1 MLRADVQASFFRRYL
16 WIAVACV
23 GCIGWCVFDIQ
34 VTYPGKLV
42 IVEAYESLPD
52 TLKREGTW
60 IQLAEEKGWSTDT
73 PAKSSSEIKGQ
84 VLNQYIMIVISGVV
98 GFVMLLTWILSRRL
112 WIEGDETQFSNS
124 RGKTVFL
131 DELQSIDVS
140 QWEEKGIAVLRF
152 NGDKGRGR
160 FVLDSFKFNQQVTEQ
175 LFEIAREKLYVT
187 QSGGESLEP
196 HNDVAG

>member
-52 TLKREGTW
+52 TIERGGTW
-60 IQLAEEKGWSTDT
+60 IQLAEENGWSTDT
-73 PAKSSSEIKGQ
+73 PTKSSLEINGQ
-84 VLNQYIMIVISGVV
+84 VINQYIMIVISGVV
-98 GFVMLLTWILSRRL
+98 GVVMLLMWFSSRHL
-112 WIEGDETQFSNS
+112 WIEGDETQFNNS

-152 NGDKGRGR
+152 SGDKGNGK
-160 FVLDSFKFNQQVTEQ
+160 FVLDSFKFNQQVSDQ
-175 LFEIAREKLYVT
+175 LFEIAREKLYGM

>member
-140 QWEEKGIAVLRF
+140 QWEEKGIALLRF
-152 NGDKGRGR
+152 NGDKGRGG

-175 LFEIAREKLYVT
+175 LFEIAKEKLYVT